1 MMRYLTALELP
12 QELKRRRFLVQHSAA
27 VKKLSMGAPIWRD
40 QGMSEF
46 RKFVESKWVA
56 LPSNTQ
62 FVKGGVKDSKQCAST
77 TRSEELRSL
86 IAIQRSQMVH
96 RVQEGAKEMRENR
109 VLRANQHVMRGLT
122 GQRKRKLKSGGVEH
136 ETLDKRKIR
145 AEATG
150 AARTTEILKSA
161 FEMNTK
167 ARRIAP
173 ADREE
178 LTEIIF
184 SKDNQ
189 FQHQR
194 VSLKVERF
202 SNKRDTNKPP
212 NAIQRQNLGMDL
224 TPLMKG
230 QFPHSKISIT
240 IQKTKVLNKLKL
252 RFGSTFPSELERE
265 GIKKLVA
272 VLRDEEEKRTG
283 NKEQD
288 GFMPLSLELDRKRRQ
303 AS

>member
-1 MMRYLTALELP
+1 MAKLIEYLCNVVDTLVLHLDKSTSYELRAHDTIIGLDDLMRYLTALELP

-62 FVKGGVKDSKQCAST
+62 FVEGGVEDLKRCAST

-96 RVQEGAKEMRENR
+96 QVHKGAKEMRENR
-109 VLRANQHVMRGLT
+109 VLRANQPVMSGLT

-136 ETLDKRKIR
+136 ETLGKRKIR
-145 AEATG
+145 TEATG

-184 SKDNQ
+184 
-189 FQHQR
+189 
-194 VSLKVERF
+194 
-202 SNKRDTNKPP
+202 
-212 NAIQRQNLGMDL
+212 
-224 TPLMKG
+224 
-230 QFPHSKISIT
+230 
-240 IQKTKVLNKLKL
+240 
-252 RFGSTFPSELERE
+252 
-265 GIKKLVA
+265 
-272 VLRDEEEKRTG
+272 
-283 NKEQD
+283 
-288 GFMPLSLELDRKRRQ
+288 
-303 AS
+303 